1 MKPHIFIISLLICG
15 SAVACTTTGTGK
27 KLPVPVVDIDSAEQK
42 AEDSILSHI
51 QDTFTI
57 AMAGDIMMGTTY
69 PKPALPADEG
79 RALFRDV
86 RHILHRADIAVG
98 NLEGT
103 LCDSAENKKEKSV
116 YNYSFRTPLIFSA
129 TLVIIVITGILMCL
143 VNLSERLLLGPA
155 DADADPDADQ

>member
-79 RALFRDV
+79 RALF
-86 RHILHRADIAVG
+86 
-98 NLEGT
+98 
-103 LCDSAENKKEKSV
+103 
-116 YNYSFRTPLIFSA
+116 
-129 TLVIIVITGILMCL
+129 
-143 VNLSERLLLGPA
+143 
-155 DADADPDADQ
+155 